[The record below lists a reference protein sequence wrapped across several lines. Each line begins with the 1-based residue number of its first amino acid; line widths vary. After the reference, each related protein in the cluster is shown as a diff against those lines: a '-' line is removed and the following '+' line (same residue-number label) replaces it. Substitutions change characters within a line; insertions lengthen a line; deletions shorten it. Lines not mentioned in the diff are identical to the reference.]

1 MFWLPK
7 IDTGGTPT
15 VKASISNYSE
25 TSTLNSA
32 LASQSN
38 YTFRILSDDAVIH
51 RVMYTPNFYDFDSTQ
66 FHTIM
71 MQEKLNGSF
80 IL

>member
-25 TSTLNSA
+25 TLRLNSA

-38 YTFRILSDDAVIH
+38 YTFRIFADDAVIH
-51 RVMYTPNFYDFDSTQ
+51 TEMYTPNFYDFDSTQ

-80 IL
+80 SL